1 MSIGIALATIA
12 GGFLFPFAIRM
23 MWGKMVDEWGA
34 IGGGWQQH
42 LLLGQFGQLIMVFQN
57 Q

>member
-23 MWGKMVDEWGA
+23 MWG
-34 IGGGWQQH
+34 
-42 LLLGQFGQLIMVFQN
+42 
-57 Q
+57 

>member
-23 MWGKMVDEWGA
+23 MWGKWLMNGA
-34 IGGGWQQH
+34 LSEVGWQQH

>member
-23 MWGKMVDEWGA
+23 MW
-34 IGGGWQQH
+34 
-42 LLLGQFGQLIMVFQN
+42 
-57 Q
+57 

>member
-34 IGGGWQQH
+34 IGGWMAAAFT
-42 LLLGQFGQLIMVFQN
+42 LVQFGQLIMVFQN